1 MKKTLLIMAAGMAS
15 RYGGGKQIDGMG
27 PNGEFLM
34 EYSIHDAKLHGFN
47 KVVFIIAPSML
58 ETFPDEMR
66 KRVPDME
73 LCFAV
78 QDYSSLPD
86 WFTVPEGRTKP
97 YGTVHAVLSAK
108 EYLTEPF
115 LVINADDLYG
125 EKAYADITDTIDEIG
140 REENRACMLAYPI
153 GSTLSGFGEVTRG
166 ICEIVDG
173 NLAKVTEK
181 YSIKR
186 CDDGMIRSFTDNGD
200 EVLPPDAPASMNIF
214 GFTPSVLKRFEEEF
228 ENFLH
233 QEHENPLKAEYVL
246 PTMID
251 TLIHK
256 GEITMKVVMTD
267 SNWFGVT
274 YREDRAIVVD
284 MLKDMPL
291 R

>member
-34 EYSIHDAKLHGFN
+34 EYSIHDAKKHGFE
-47 KVVFIIAPSML
+47 KVVFIISPAMA
-58 ETFPDEMR
+58 EFFPDMMR
-66 KRVPDME
+66 ERVPDME

-78 QDYSSLPD
+78 QDTSSLPE

-97 YGTVHAVLSAK
+97 YGTVPAVLCAEK
-108 EYLTEPF
+108 YLDGPF

-125 EKAYADITDTIDEIG
+125 EKAYADITGPLGLCTATE
-140 REENRACMLAYPI
+140 ACMLAYPI

-166 ICEIVDG
+166 ICQIKDG
-173 NLAKVTEK
+173 KLDKVTEK

-186 CDDGMIRSFTDNGD
+186 CDDGVIRSFTDAGE
-200 EVLPPDAPASMNIF
+200 EVLSPDAPASMNIF
-214 GFTPSVLKRFEEEF
+214 GFTPEMLPLFREQFEA
-228 ENFLH
+228 FLH

-246 PTMID
+246 PTMLD
-251 TLIHK
+251 TLVHSGKLSIR
-256 GEITMKVVMTD
+256 VVVTD
-267 SNWFGVT
+267 SEWFGVT
-274 YREDRAIVVD
+274 YHEDRAIVTE
-284 MLKDMPL
+284 MLKDRPL